1 MSKWRR
7 RNVSI
12 TCNIQFS
19 TPQEIYLKCNI
30 LLCWYKLQKIKQR
43 CWIQVI
49 TFYYCSYHSN
59 SIHFKSFMEA
69 ISKNAINYWY
79 SYVYVFIFPF
89 STLLELS
96 NYLESFVYLF
106 KESNI
111 KLDTILRCSFSSI
124 SFYYYFYVLNEILE
138 TKMMNMINW
147 YRPFINSI

>member
-30 LLCWYKLQKIKQR
+30 LLCWYMLQKIKQR

-79 SYVYVFIFPF
+79 SYVYGFIVPF
-89 STLLELS
+89 SILSELS
-96 NYLESFVYLF
+96 FYLKSFDSLF
-106 KESNI
+106 KSSNI
-111 KLDTILRCSFSSI
+111 KFGKVKI
-124 SFYYYFYVLNEILE
+124 
-138 TKMMNMINW
+138 MNMMKW
-147 YRPFINSI
+147 YRPCINLIWIYQMLNSKQSIRVHPHKW